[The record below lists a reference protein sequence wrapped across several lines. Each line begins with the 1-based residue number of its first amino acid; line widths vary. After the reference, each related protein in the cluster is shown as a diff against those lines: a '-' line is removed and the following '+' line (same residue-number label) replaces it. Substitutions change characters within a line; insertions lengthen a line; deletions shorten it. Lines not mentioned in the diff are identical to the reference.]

1 MSLGPVCRF
10 NHAMTA
16 FDFLLVGLWTAPR
29 IVTRTLQGCVAVE
42 KLVIGLFII
51 LLCPLSVVAQ
61 QSAKKS
67 KFEVETNWPGIQFRL
82 DRVERIL
89 DERLLVVIRIVATAK
104 APATGTLIGVKP
116 TVAADGTREDGQSAT
131 YELRPFSLASS
142 VMIDDLTAQR
152 FPALPPIFP
161 PGREYAP
168 SEILAHFPPG
178 RAEVLTLQFKLPPA
192 SLRAGSASGK
202 YTVSLLLTNA
212 KGPISGIPIPPPAA
226 QELSV
231 QR

>member
-1 MSLGPVCRF
+1 MTPVSFHLVSLCPAVSASTEAPKHRLPIAKSVIC
-10 NHAMTA
+10 
-16 FDFLLVGLWTAPR
+16 LL
-29 IVTRTLQGCVAVE
+29 
-42 KLVIGLFII
+42 II
-51 LLCPLSVVAQ
+51 LLCPLSAVAQ

-67 KFEVETNWPGIQFRL
+67 KFEVETNWPGIQFKL

-89 DERLLVVIRIVATAK
+89 DERLLIVVQIVATAK
-104 APATGTLIGVKP
+104 APPTGTLIGIKP
-116 TVAADGTREDGQSAT
+116 TVAADGTREGRQSAT

-152 FPALPPIFP
+152 FPALPAIFP

-178 RAEVLTLQFKLPPA
+178 RAEVLTLQFKIPPA
-192 SLRAGSASGK
+192 ALRANSASEK

-212 KGPISGIPIPPPAA
+212 KGPISGIPIPPPDA

-231 QR
+231 QQ